1 MSEMTCPNCAAGV
14 PATAALCAR
23 CDFDLARS
31 RAEEADQVALSRP
44 AEPRVEFRHRPGVS
58 IFLSI
63 LAAAFIGLAGLMGY
77 SIVFGSFPD
86 SVGNIGFAAVMLA
99 VAALLVWAVV
109 RRAGVAFAVTP
120 GTLVRGKLVVALPNL
135 RFVSGTRLGQVGG
148 ASTTSISFYFR
159 NRDVKGVILSPGT
172 IQDQGSLIKRLLDG
186 SGLSEHLDSKLEP
199 YCAYCG
205 RRQPAEAFRG
215 DEDCSECGKPLRSA
229 VERLNENTR
238 RVYTGNRVGLV
249 IVSVIVAAGLAI
261 YFAIAPTILEDI
273 GLLMYILMSVFIV
286 LVLIYPWSF
295 AWRLFRHE
303 STMIRQV
310 DVQRRERSGPAPTV
324 DSQ

>member
-1 MSEMTCPNCAAGV
+1 MTCPNCAARV

-23 CDFDLARS
+23 CDFNLARF
-31 RAEEADQVALSRP
+31 RAEETERAALSRP
-44 AEPRVEFRHRPGVS
+44 AEPGIEFRHRPGVS

-63 LAAAFIGLAGLMGY
+63 LAATAIGLAGLMAY

-86 SVGNIGFAAVMLA
+86 SAGNIGFAVVMLA
-99 VAALLVWAVV
+99 IAALLVWVVV

-135 RFVSGTRLGQVGG
+135 RFASGTRLGHVGG

-159 NRDVKGVILSPGT
+159 NRDVKGAIMIPGT
-172 IQDQGSLIKRLLDG
+172 IRDQGSLIKQLLDG
-186 SGLSEHLDSKLEP
+186 SGLSKGLDSELEP
-199 YCAYCG
+199 HCPYCG

-215 DEDCSECGKPLRSA
+215 DDNCSECGKPLQSA
-229 VERLNENTR
+229 IRKLNENMR

-249 IVSVIVAAGLAI
+249 IVSIMVAAGLAI
-261 YFAIAPTILEDI
+261 YFAVASTILENV
-273 GLLMYILMSVFIV
+273 GLFLYVLLSIFIV
-286 LVLIYPWSF
+286 LSLLYPWSF
-295 AWRLFRHE
+295 AWRMFRHE

-310 DVQRRERSGPAPTV
+310 DVQRREGPESTPTA
-324 DSQ
+324 